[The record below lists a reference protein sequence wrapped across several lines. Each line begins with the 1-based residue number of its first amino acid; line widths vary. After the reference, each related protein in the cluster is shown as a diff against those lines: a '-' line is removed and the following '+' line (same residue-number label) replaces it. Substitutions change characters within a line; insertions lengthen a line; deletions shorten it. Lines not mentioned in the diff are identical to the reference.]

1 MVKKN
6 LLMNLEKDIRKLEQI
21 FKREKKGM
29 TRDRARNMEKSIK
42 NLYRAWNNL
51 YADTQER

>member
-1 MVKKN
+1 
-6 LLMNLEKDIRKLEQI
+6 
-21 FKREKKGM
+21 M
-29 TRDRARNMEKSIK
+29 TRDRAQSMEKSIK